1 MKNRIPKPISQMV
14 QDCETH
20 LYFLWDALRLFRNES
35 ERYKQIASELRIL
48 VCQHGRNKAL
58 LLNLMDEFGF
68 VYEIN
73 PPADTPLPHEPIPLV
88 GWQDDPVEKQF
99 AQELSG
105 AIGDEQKLAE
115 VLAKRALQRRPL
127 LLREFVDRALAVHIA
142 PYDYSFKELT
152 LAVAQQMGSSH
163 EDDTIEEPLA
173 KMLNIYFFGNPSY
186 AAILVDFG
194 RLVLNAGE
202 QFLEFMIHTHNYEPK
217 YFKRQ
222 SGAEIGN
229 HT

>member
-1 MKNRIPKPISQMV
+1 
-14 QDCETH
+14 
-20 LYFLWDALRLFRNES
+20 
-35 ERYKQIASELRIL
+35 
-48 VCQHGRNKAL
+48 
-58 LLNLMDEFGF
+58 MDDFGF
-68 VYEIN
+68 IYEVN
-73 PPADTPLPHEPIPLV
+73 PPTDTPLPHEPIPTV
-88 GWQDDPVEKQF
+88 GWQDEPAEKQF
-99 AQELSG
+99 AKELSE

-115 VLAKRALQRRPL
+115 VLAKRVLQRRPL
-127 LLREFVDRALAVHIA
+127 PLREFVDRALAVHIA

-173 KMLNIYFFGNPSY
+173 KMFNIYFFGNPSY

-202 QFLEFMIHTHNYEPK
+202 QFLEFMIHTLDYKPK

-222 SGAEIGN
+222 SNIEGEN